1 MTTTGPATGPDRGEA
16 LAAGVA
22 RGGAA
27 NLVGAAIY
35 AISGFALLIILNRGL
50 GVGDAGVVIV
60 AIAIFSVVTIM
71 TGLGASTG
79 LIRTI
84 THLRATDRTGE
95 IPAMVRVALLPVAV
109 ASVAAAAALW
119 WAAPWLAEL
128 FSTSG
133 RADEIAG
140 VLRAMA
146 PFVPI
151 ASLHLVIVNGTQ
163 GFDTMLPQVLI
174 DRIGRALAL
183 PVASGLAIAAGASTQ
198 GVGAAWASTNVV
210 ALVLSA
216 RWMQRR
222 VARVAADAPGPTRPT
237 RRFDPAAAR
246 EFWSYTWPRAI
257 AQSSNV
263 AIDWFDTILVG
274 AVVSTTL
281 AGIYASGTRYL
292 LPGIFAADALVR
304 AVSPRIGGLLARNDL
319 EGASRLVKVV
329 GGWQVAMMWP
339 IYLTVA
345 LFPTPLLRVFGE
357 EVVEARSALVVLA
370 VAMLLV
376 APVGPSRTVIV
387 MGGRSRQAMVNTLTV
402 LTINIGGNLLF
413 VPRYGIVAAGA
424 VWGLTNLSAA
434 AISGWQASRS
444 MGVAT
449 IGVQAW
455 IAAALA
461 AATFGVVGVAGRLV
475 LGDDIVGL
483 LVAGTISTVLYGAGL
498 WKFRAR
504 LHLDSWWTGI
514 RRRSV
519 SGTPTGA

>member
-1 MTTTGPATGPDRGEA
+1 MSSTDPAGDPDRSGA

-27 NLVGAAIY
+27 NLVGAAVY
-35 AISGFALLIILNRGL
+35 AVSAFALLIILNRGL
-50 GVGDAGVVIV
+50 GVADAGVVIV

-84 THLRATDRTGE
+84 THLRATDRSDE
-95 IPAMVRVALLPVAV
+95 IPAMLRVALVPVTV
-109 ASVAAAAALW
+109 ASVVATGALW
-119 WAAPWLAEL
+119 GAAPWLAEL

-146 PFVPI
+146 PFVPF
-151 ASLHLVIVNGTQ
+151 AAVHLVVVNGTQ

-183 PVASGLAIAAGASTQ
+183 PLASGAAIAAGASTQ

-216 RWMQRR
+216 RWMHRRVGR
-222 VARVAADAPGPTRPT
+222 VARASTRPT
-237 RRFDPAAAR
+237 RRFDPGAAR
-246 EFWSYTWPRAI
+246 EFWSYTWPRAV
-257 AQSSNV
+257 AQTSNV

-292 LPGIFAADALVR
+292 LPGLFAADALMRV
-304 AVSPRIGGLLARNDL
+304 VSPRLGGLLARHDL
-319 EGASRLVKVV
+319 DGASRLVQVV
-329 GGWQVAMMWP
+329 AGWQVAMMWP
-339 IYLTVA
+339 IYLVTA
-345 LFPTPLLRVFGE
+345 LFPTPLLRVFGD
-357 EVVEARSALVVLA
+357 EVVEARGALVVLS

-376 APVGPSRTVIV
+376 APVGPSRAVIV

-402 LTINIGGNLLF
+402 LAINIGGNLLL
-413 VPRYGIVAAGA
+413 VPRYGITAAGA

-434 AISGWQASRS
+434 AISGWQAKRS
-444 MGVAT
+444 MGIDTVGAP
-449 IGVQAW
+449 ALL
-455 IAAALA
+455 AAAIA
-461 AATFGVVGVAGRLV
+461 AATFGAVGLVSRLTV
-475 LGDDIVGL
+475 GDDLVGL
-483 LVAGTISTVLYGAGL
+483 AVAGTISSVLYGAGL
-498 WKFRAR
+498 WKFRTR

-519 SGTPTGA
+519 SGTSDRT